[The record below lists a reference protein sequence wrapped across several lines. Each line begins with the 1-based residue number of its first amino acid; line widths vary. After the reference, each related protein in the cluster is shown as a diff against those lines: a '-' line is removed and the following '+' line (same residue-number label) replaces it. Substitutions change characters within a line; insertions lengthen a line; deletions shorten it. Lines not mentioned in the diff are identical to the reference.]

1 MADLPEKVVV
11 REVMPRDGLQNIK
24 EFIPTA
30 TKIEMVN
37 RLIDCGFQIIEVTSF
52 VHPKWIPQLRDAE
65 EVVQQVKK
73 SDKTKCVALVPNAKG
88 VERAIR
94 SGGVDGVGITMAV
107 SETHNRK
114 NLGMSR
120 KDSMKQAKMA
130 FELATDAGLEFVGG
144 TSVAFGCP
152 MEGKVP
158 FEDLKWVVD
167 NYVEIGARTVRF
179 GDSTGM
185 ANPKQIKEYMEKL
198 TSLFSEIEFGLHLH
212 DTRGMGLANV
222 FAGLEAGVT
231 FFDGAVCSLG
241 GCPFAPGATGN
252 IDTIELVHMLHQ
264 MGIETGIDLDKLID
278 VGRFVETVMG
288 RELHSSIL
296 RAGTVEDLHDPAS
309 VCCPK

>member
-65 EVVQQVKK
+65 EVIQQVKK

-88 VERAIR
+88 VERAIQ

-185 ANPKQIKEYMEKL
+185 ANPKQIKAYMEKL
-198 TSLFSEIEFGLHLH
+198 TSLFPEIEFGLHLH

-264 MGIETGIDLDKLID
+264 MGIETGIDLDKLIE